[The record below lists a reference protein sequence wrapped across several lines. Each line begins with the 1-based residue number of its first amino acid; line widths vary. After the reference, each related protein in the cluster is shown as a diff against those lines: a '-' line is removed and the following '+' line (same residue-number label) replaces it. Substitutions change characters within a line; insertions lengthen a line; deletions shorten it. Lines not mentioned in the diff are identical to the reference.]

1 MNQQSCTILF
11 KHGLLAVLVA
21 LIAGFCL
28 IFSMIGEISFSPLP
42 FGIPIEM
49 PGTPAGWRVVHLGMM
64 LNGFMALIFGAVL
77 RHLAFDNNAPKRIA
91 WFTVIAVWGNFC
103 FYLFGMFAPNHGVTM
118 GDNRLGDGNLA
129 GALAFLPALVGAVT
143 LLFAVVTM
151 LRGRVANS

>member
-1 MNQQSCTILF
+1 MNADSCSMLF

-21 LIAGFCL
+21 LISGFFL
-28 IFSMIGEISFSPLP
+28 IFTMIGEISFSPLP

-49 PGTPAGWRVVHLGMM
+49 PGTAAGWRTVHLGMM
-64 LNGFMALIFGAVL
+64 LNGFMALLFGAVL
-77 RHLAFDNNAPKRIA
+77 RHLEFDGNAPKRVA

-118 GDNRLGDGNLA
+118 GGNRLGEGNLA

-143 LLFAVVTM
+143 LIVAVVVM
-151 LRGRVANS
+151 LRGRIVRR